1 MLPVLVRFIRIDNQY
16 FEGDSALTMPSATG
30 SLWSATCAS
39 LEPLPQLRVD
49 ARAEVAV
56 IGAGYTGLS
65 AALHVAAAGREVV
78 TLDAAQL
85 GEGASG
91 LNGGQ
96 VIAGLKHDP
105 DVLADRYGAQI
116 GAQLTARSAE
126 APDLVFDLIRR
137 HAIECDAV
145 RTGWMQLAASESH
158 LPLLQR
164 RVDQWRRRGADVAV
178 LSDREAAQLT
188 GSTRYCGGWIDRR
201 GGTVQPLAYVRGLAR
216 AAMRSG
222 ARIFT
227 RSAAEKLSRSGGEW
241 RIDTPRASVVAR
253 TVILATDAYTDRA
266 FDALRRTVVAVPS
279 IQVATGPL
287 SPDLRASILPGGQS
301 VSDTKR
307 LLCYFRL
314 DAAGRLVLGT
324 RGSFGDIPIPM
335 TTAAHERALR
345 EIYPALAG
353 LPLEYRWGGLVAL
366 TRDGLPHLHE
376 LAPGL
381 LAGLGYNGRGVAM
394 ATVIGRLLARRALGE
409 SAESLEFP
417 VTSLQPIRLHG
428 LSRLAARATIRY
440 LQVRDALEQGARW
453 PQRRSAA

>member
-1 MLPVLVRFIRIDNQY
+1 M
-16 FEGDSALTMPSATG
+16 TTPSATG

-39 LEPLPQLRVD
+39 LEPLPQLRAE

-65 AALHVAAAGREVV
+65 AALHVTAAGREVV
-78 TLDAAQL
+78 VLEATQL
-85 GEGASG
+85 GEGGSG

-105 DVLADRYGAQI
+105 DLLAAHYGERI
-116 GAQLTARSAE
+116 GSQLVARSAE

-137 HAIECDAV
+137 HSIECDAV
-145 RTGWMQLAASESH
+145 RTGWIQLAVSESH

-164 RVDQWRRRGADVAV
+164 RADQWRRRGAEVAV

-201 GGTVQPLAYVRGLAR
+201 GGTVQPLAYLRGLAR
-216 AAMRSG
+216 AAMSGG
-222 ARIFT
+222 ARMFT
-227 RSAAEKLSRSGGEW
+227 QSAAEKLSRSGAEW
-241 RIDTPRASVVAR
+241 RVDTPHGSVTAR
-253 TVILATDAYTDRA
+253 TVIVATDAYTNRA
-266 FDALRRTVVAVPS
+266 FDGLRRTMVTVPS
-279 IQVATGPL
+279 IQIATAPL
-287 SPDLRASILPGGQS
+287 SPVLRASILPGGQS

-324 RGSFGDIPIPM
+324 RGSFGDVPVPA

-345 EIYPALAG
+345 EIYPEVAG
-353 LPLEYRWGGLVAL
+353 LPLEYRWGGFVAL

-394 ATVIGRLLARRALGE
+394 ATAMGRLLARRALGE
-409 SAESLEFP
+409 PAESLEFP
-417 VTSLQPIRLHG
+417 VSPMQPFRLHG

-440 LQVRDALEQGARW
+440 LQVRDALEQGS
-453 PQRRSAA
+453 RRSLSGSSA